1 MSLITIAGGE
11 RLSRSASI
19 APPPFRLIGRH
30 LRPLAVP
37 IALLAIWEL
46 LAHAGV
52 ADPRF
57 LPSLEAVVA
66 RGVAEFSRS
75 GLGVNLLASLKRD
88 LIGFVCGSVAGI
100 GLGLAIGFSRLIER
114 LLGPVLLVHRQIA
127 LFAWVPLISMWFGG
141 GEAGKVV
148 FIALAAFQPTLIN
161 TWQGV
166 SGIPRSYR
174 ELADVLTF
182 GWFDFARIIA
192 IPGALPQIF
201 TGLHSALIYAWTAT
215 VGAELLLNIAPGI
228 GGRMNEGQQLFHM
241 DLLLLCVLLL
251 GGVGVIFNVIAGAVE
266 HRFLRWRIR

>member
-1 MSLITIAGGE
+1 MSLITIAGRE
-11 RLSRSASI
+11 RLSQIASI
-19 APPPFRLIGRH
+19 APPFSLIGRH

-46 LAHAGV
+46 LAHAGA
-52 ADPRF
+52 ADQRF
-57 LPSLEAVVA
+57 LPPLEEVAA
-66 RGVAEFSRS
+66 RGIEEFSRG
-75 GLGVNLLASLKRD
+75 GLGFNLLASLERD
-88 LIGFVCGSVAGI
+88 LIGFACGSMAGI
-100 GLGLAIGFSRLIER
+100 ALGLAIGFSRLIER

-141 GEAGKVV
+141 GEAGKVA

-182 GWFDFARIIA
+182 GSLDFARIIA

-241 DLLLLCVLLL
+241 DLLLLCILLL
-251 GGVGVIFNVIAGAVE
+251 GGVGVVFNVIARSLE
-266 HRFLRWRIR
+266 HRFLRWRIP

>member
-1 MSLITIAGGE
+1 MSLITIADRE
-11 RLSRSASI
+11 RLSHT
-19 APPPFRLIGRH
+19 APIGPPLSPFLGRH
-30 LRPLAVP
+30 LWPLAVP

-46 LAHAGV
+46 LAHASV

-57 LPSLEAVVA
+57 LPPLEEVVA
-66 RGVAEFSRS
+66 RGVAEFSRG
-75 GLGVNLLASLKRD
+75 GLAFNLLASLERD

-100 GLGLAIGFSRLIER
+100 ALGLAIGFSRLLER

-148 FIALAAFQPTLIN
+148 FIALAAFQPALIN

-174 ELADVLTF
+174 ELAEVLTF

-228 GGRMNEGQQLFHM
+228 GGRMNEGQHLFHM
-241 DLLLLCVLLL
+241 DLLLLCILLL
-251 GGVGVIFNVIAGAVE
+251 GGVGVVFNVIAGSLE
-266 HRFLRWRIR
+266 HRLLRWRIA

>member
-1 MSLITIAGGE
+1 MSLITMAGRE
-11 RLSRSASI
+11 RLSHSAPI
-19 APPPFRLIGRH
+19 APPPFRLTGRH

-37 IALLAIWEL
+37 IALVAIWEL
-46 LAHAGV
+46 LAHAGA

-57 LPSLEAVVA
+57 LPPLEEVVA
-66 RGVAEFSRS
+66 RGVAEFSHG
-75 GLGVNLLASLKRD
+75 GLGFNLLASLERD
-88 LIGFVCGSVAGI
+88 LIGFACGSVAGI
-100 GLGLAIGFSRLIER
+100 ALGLAIGFSRLVER

-141 GEAGKVV
+141 SETGKVV

-166 SGIPRSYR
+166 SGIPHSYR

-201 TGLHSALIYAWTAT
+201 TGLHAALIYAWTAT

-251 GGVGVIFNVIAGAVE
+251 GGVGVVFNVIAGSLE
-266 HRFLRWRIR
+266 HRFLHWRNR